1 MSHNEKNR
9 GCLRTA
15 FSRTHKSSVL
25 LAAGSSSGDGDNETP
40 VMFFAD
46 RDTDTSDDSNDD
58 GTIEKES
65 PEEKIANEKKIA
77 EEKAEKE
84 RLAEEARLA
93 EKAEKERMEK
103 ERVAERQKAEEALR
117 LATEEQRKMQ
127 LQGLK
132 KSVGNVKESV
142 ENVIKPL
149 GKIQDGV
156 PVERIKG
163 AAIAATAI
171 ALLATKGVVAS
182 GAIGLSAAY
191 ISMSKSV
198 AGDFLRSVGGMTWDA
213 TTSASK
219 LTDKLSIM
227 PTFGE
232 VDRKVVNKYR
242 RRPTVGGSDVD
253 EGELA
258 FIEAGDDDDLAR
270 VLKEA
275 ESVIGE
281 ADASI
286 AKAEADKQKEKVKQ
300 SIEEEL
306 KKIAED
312 AESKEQERLV
322 GEAKLE
328 AQEEAKLA
336 EEARIAESAKL
347 KAEEEEEEAKL
358 AEEARV
364 AESAR
369 LQAEEAIVAEEARVA
384 ESARLQAEE
393 ARIAEEARVAESARL
408 KAEEARVAEEVRIAE
423 SARLKAEEEEEAKV
437 EDEELDEDS
446 DILFD
451 DDQFLAAVELAQE
464 GIEGKIVGVDDI
476 ITDNSA
482 KAEWDAAGVLANELR
497 QDVDASSE
505 TGVDDEEDDYD
516 FGDIDLEALGRA
528 AREAV
533 EAFETIA
540 EQADEAVLD
549 KKEEWADSM
558 IEDDDEENEDDDF
571 DFEDD
576 EDLFSANNLDEIARA
591 ARAAVDA
598 VSNSAID
605 IDSPPS
611 GVSIGEFASKDWT
624 SLKVAELRDE
634 LKKRGLKT
642 SGKKADLVYLLEESD
657 LEISDPKDEDED
669 ESSTILDGVDDEI
682 IELEDFD
689 IEELGRQAR
698 AAVEMFKTAGG
709 DFDEEPTEEMLA
721 ELESEMAI
729 NGEFLEEPKA
739 RIEISEMTVAQL
751 KEECRSRGLKV
762 GGKKSALIERL
773 ENSTD

>member
-117 LATEEQRKMQ
+117 LATEEQREMQ

-156 PVERIKG
+156 PAERIKG

-347 KAEEEEEEAKL
+347 KAEEEEEEAKV

-369 LQAEEAIVAEEARVA
+369 LQAEEAIV
-384 ESARLQAEE
+384 
-393 ARIAEEARVAESARL
+393 AEEARVAESARL

-533 EAFETIA
+533 QAFETIA

-549 KKEEWADSM
+549 KK
-558 IEDDDEENEDDDF
+558 
-571 DFEDD
+571 
-576 EDLFSANNLDEIARA
+576 R
-591 ARAAVDA
+591 RV
-598 VSNSAID
+598 
-605 IDSPPS
+605 
-611 GVSIGEFASKDWT
+611 
-624 SLKVAELRDE
+624 
-634 LKKRGLKT
+634 
-642 SGKKADLVYLLEESD
+642 
-657 LEISDPKDEDED
+657 
-669 ESSTILDGVDDEI
+669 
-682 IELEDFD
+682 
-689 IEELGRQAR
+689 GRFNDR
-698 AAVEMFKTAGG
+698 
-709 DFDEEPTEEMLA
+709 
-721 ELESEMAI
+721 
-729 NGEFLEEPKA
+729 
-739 RIEISEMTVAQL
+739 R
-751 KEECRSRGLKV
+751 
-762 GGKKSALIERL
+762 
-773 ENSTD
+773 